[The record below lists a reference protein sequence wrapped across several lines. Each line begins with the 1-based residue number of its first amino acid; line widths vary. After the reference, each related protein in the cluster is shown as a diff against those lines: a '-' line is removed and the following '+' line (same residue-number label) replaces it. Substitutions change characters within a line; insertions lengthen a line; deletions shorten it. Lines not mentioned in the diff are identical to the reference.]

1 MSPLILT
8 LDVGTSSLRTMLY
21 DAQGS
26 ALPDAEVQITHS
38 ANVTPDGGVELDP
51 EALFANAVR
60 AIDGILSRVPPGQ
73 SIAGVATCTLWHSV
87 LGVDATGAAITPLY
101 TWADTRA
108 RAAAAELRTR
118 LDQDAVHA
126 RTGCFLHPSY
136 LPARLLWLSGA
147 QPEAWRRAARWVS
160 FGEYLHQRL
169 LGTTICSLSM
179 ASGTGLLDVH
189 RCVWD
194 REVLDAIGL
203 DPQRL
208 SPLGDAADTVAGLR
222 PEWAARW
229 PALAAVP
236 WLPALGD
243 GACSNVGSG
252 CTSPRRIALMVG
264 TSGALRVV
272 VETPDAP
279 VVPGLWWYRVDRRR
293 PLLGGALSE
302 GGNLVAWM
310 RATLRLDALP
320 DLEAEIAAMAPDA
333 HGLTV
338 LPFLAGERSPGW
350 AAQARGAIAGLSLA
364 THPVEILRAGLE
376 AIAYRF
382 ALIQRRLAA
391 VAAPDAEVIASGG
404 ALLSSPA
411 WMGMMADVLGRRVV
425 ALGEHEASSRGA
437 ALLALEALG
446 LLPDIAAVPTTL
458 GATYEP
464 DAARHARYQEGIAR
478 QTHLYDLLVET
489 SKTG

>member
-38 ANVTPDGGVELDP
+38 AHVTPDGGVELDP
-51 EALFANAVR
+51 EVLFAHAVR
-60 AIDGILSRVPPGQ
+60 AIDGILACVPPGQ
-73 SIAGVATCTLWHSV
+73 TIAGVATCTLWHSV
-87 LGVDATGAAITPLY
+87 LGVDANGAAITPLTPLY

-108 RAAAAELRTR
+108 HNAAAELRTR

-136 LPARLLWLSGA
+136 LPARLLWLSRA
-147 QPEAWRRAARWVS
+147 QPETWRRATRWVS

-169 LGTTICSLSM
+169 LGKAICSVSM

-189 RCVWD
+189 RCAWD

-203 DPQRL
+203 DPAQL
-208 SPLGDAADTVAGLR
+208 SPLGDTADAVAGLR

-310 RATLRLDALP
+310 RATLRLDTLP

-411 WMGMMADVLGRRVV
+411 WMGMMPDVV
-425 ALGEHEASSRGA
+425 A
-437 ALLALEALG
+437 
-446 LLPDIAAVPTTL
+446 IPTTL

-464 DAARHARYQEGIAR
+464 DSARHARYQEGIAR
-478 QTHLYDLLVET
+478 QTHLYDLLVT
-489 SKTG
+489 LHQD

>member
-1 MSPLILT
+1 MTSLILT

-21 DAQGS
+21 GTQGS

-60 AIDGILSRVPPGQ
+60 AIDGLLPRVPPGQ
-73 SIAGVATCTLWHSV
+73 TIAGVATCTLWHSV
-87 LGVDATGAAITPLY
+87 LGVDASGAAITPLY

-108 RAAAAELRTR
+108 PAAAAELRTR

-136 LPARLLWLSGA
+136 LPARLLWLSEA
-147 QPEAWRRAARWVS
+147 QPEIWRRAARWVS

-169 LGTTICSLSM
+169 LGKTICSVSM
-179 ASGTGLLDVH
+179 ASGTGLLDVR
-189 RCVWD
+189 RCAWD

-203 DPQRL
+203 DPAQL
-208 SPLGDAADTVAGLR
+208 SPLGDTADAVAGLR

-252 CTSPRRIALMVG
+252 CVSPRRIALMVG
-264 TSGALRVV
+264 TSGAIRVV

-310 RATLRLDALP
+310 RATLQLDALP

-404 ALLSSPA
+404 ALLSSAA
-411 WMGMMADVLGRRVV
+411 WMGMMADVLGRPVV
-425 ALGEHEASSRGA
+425 DLGEHEASSRGA

-464 DAARHARYQEGIAR
+464 DAARHARYQDGIAR
-478 QTHLYDLLVET
+478 QTHLYDLLVKT
-489 SKTG
+489 SKTE

>member
-38 ANVTPDGGVELDP
+38 VNVTPDGGVELDP
-51 EALFANAVR
+51 AVLFTNAVR
-60 AIDGILSRVPPGQ
+60 AIDGMLLRVPPGRT
-73 SIAGVATCTLWHSV
+73 IAGVATCTLWHSA
-87 LGVDATGAAITPLY
+87 LGVDANGAAITPLY

-108 RAAAAELRTR
+108 TAAAAQLRTR

-147 QPEAWRRAARWVS
+147 QPEAWRRATRWVS

-169 LGTTICSLSM
+169 LGKAICSVSM

-189 RCVWD
+189 RCAWD
-194 REVLDAIGL
+194 REVLDPIGL
-203 DPQRL
+203 APPQL
-208 SPLGDAADTVAGLR
+208 SPLGDTADAVAGLC
-222 PEWAARW
+222 PQWAARW

-272 VETPDAP
+272 VDTPDAP
-279 VVPGLWWYRVDRRR
+279 VAPGLWWYRVDRRR

-320 DLEAEIAAMAPDA
+320 ALEAEIAAMAPDA

-338 LPFLAGERSPGW
+338 LPFLAGERSPGC
-350 AAQARGAIAGLSLA
+350 
-364 THPVEILRAGLE
+364 
-376 AIAYRF
+376 
-382 ALIQRRLAA
+382 
-391 VAAPDAEVIASGG
+391 
-404 ALLSSPA
+404 
-411 WMGMMADVLGRRVV
+411 
-425 ALGEHEASSRGA
+425 A

-458 GATYEP
+458 GATYES

-478 QTHLYDLLVET
+478 QTHLYNLL
-489 SKTG
+489 

>member
-1 MSPLILT
+1 MSSLILT

-26 ALPDAEVQITHS
+26 ALSEAEVQITHS
-38 ANVTPDGGVELDP
+38 AHVTPDGGVELDP
-51 EALFANAVR
+51 EVLFANAVR
-60 AIDGILSRVPPGQ
+60 AIDGILPRVPPGQ
-73 SIAGVATCTLWHSV
+73 TIAGVATCTLWHSV
-87 LGVDATGAAITPLY
+87 LGVDPSGAAITPLY

-108 RAAAAELRTR
+108 TAAAAELRTR

-136 LPARLLWLSGA
+136 LPARLLWLSRA

-169 LGTTICSLSM
+169 LGKAICSISM

-189 RCVWD
+189 CCAWD
-194 REVLDAIGL
+194 QEVLDAIGL

-208 SPLGDAADTVAGLR
+208 SPLGDTADAVAGLR

-252 CTSPRRIALMVG
+252 CVSARRIALMVG

-279 VVPGLWWYRVDRRR
+279 VMPGLWWYRVDRRR

-310 RATLRLDALP
+310 RATLQLDALP

-437 ALLALEALG
+437 ALLALEALD

-478 QTHLYDLLVET
+478 QSHLYELLVKT
-489 SKTG
+489 STIE